1 MARWSLHVR
10 EPAHDGDVNLACD
23 GEVEPAHDGEVDL
36 AYEGYGELTKDGE
49 VEPAHDG
56 EVEPADAEMEPTNG
70 GEVAQTK
77 DDEMEPATASKVG
90 VPATA
95 IAMAGEFWADLRLK
109 EKPRLRTPPR
119 MPRRMAAPPTSAP
132 PAHLRRTA
140 NIQHRRMAVPPR
152 SAPPSHLLIQMPDT
166 TARINRDFVRER
178 DLARDA

>member
-1 MARWSLHVR
+1 
-10 EPAHDGDVNLACD
+10 
-23 GEVEPAHDGEVDL
+23 
-36 AYEGYGELTKDGE
+36 
-49 VEPAHDG
+49 
-56 EVEPADAEMEPTNG
+56 MEPTNG

-95 IAMAGEFWADLRLK
+95 IAMAGEFWAALRLK

-119 MPRRMAAPPTSAP
+119 PTSAP

-166 TARINRDFVRER
+166 TAHIIRDLVRER
-178 DLARDA
+178 DLAREA

>member
-1 MARWSLHVR
+1 M
-10 EPAHDGDVNLACD
+10 
-23 GEVEPAHDGEVDL
+23 
-36 AYEGYGELTKDGE
+36 
-49 VEPAHDG
+49 EPAHDG
-56 EVEPADAEMEPTNG
+56 EVEPADAEMEPTKG

-119 MPRRMAAPPTSAP
+119 MPRKMAAPPTSAP
-132 PAHLRRTA
+132 PAHL
-140 NIQHRRMAVPPR
+140 RRMAVPPR

-166 TARINRDFVRER
+166 TAHIIRDLVRER
-178 DLARDA
+178 DLAREA